1 MKKAVVLGATGAVG
15 AELVKNLLASSEL
28 ERLTT
33 LGRRGL
39 DLPNVAPGKLVHEI
53 VDVFNPTSYEKFLA
67 GNDTAFCTMGMGQP
81 SKATKEEFYRVDV
94 TAPTDFAKACKRQ
107 GIEHF
112 SLLTA
117 VGTNIK
123 SSSLYLRIKGEVEK
137 NIRELGF
144 KRTSFFRPSMIMT
157 PTNRYGL
164 LQGLTLAVFPYLD
177 HLLVGPLKAYRS
189 IRVEDLGRAMAANAE
204 KLGQGVET
212 LTWSHFQ
219 ALLRNSKI

>member
-15 AELVKNLLASSEL
+15 VELVKSLLASNQF
-28 ERLTT
+28 ERVTT
-33 LGRRGL
+33 LGRRAL
-39 DLPNVAPGKLVHEI
+39 DLPNIPPENRVHEI
-53 VDVFNPTSYEKFLA
+53 VDVFTPASYEKYLA
-67 GNDTAFCTMGMGQP
+67 GHDTAFCTMGMGQP
-81 SKATKEEFYRVDV
+81 SKGTKEEFYRVDV
-94 TAPTDFAKACKRQ
+94 TAPSEFGKECKRQ

-164 LQGLTLAVFPYLD
+164 LQGMPLALFPYLD

-189 IRVEDLGRAMAANAE
+189 IRVEDLA
-204 KLGQGVET
+204 
-212 LTWSHFQ
+212 
-219 ALLRNSKI
+219 